1 MAQQDLMRMLQA
13 VGDPVRMELVF
24 LVGSRGPMN
33 VTDIAAE
40 FELSR
45 PAISHHLK
53 VLKDAGVL
61 ISEKR
66 GKEVYYRLNRR
77 RAVDTLRS
85 LADAIEGC
93 CPMDEHAGQR

>member
-1 MAQQDLMRMLQA
+1 MTDQDLMRMLQA

-24 LVGSRGPMN
+24 LVGRRGPLN

-40 FELSR
+40 FKLSR

-61 ISEKR
+61 TSEKR

-77 RAVDTLRS
+77 RAVDKLRA

-93 CPMDEHAGQR
+93 CPIEGDDGPR

>member
-1 MAQQDLMRMLQA
+1 MTDQELMRMLQA

-24 LVGSRGPMN
+24 LVGRRGPMN
-33 VTDIAAE
+33 VTDIASH
-40 FELSR
+40 FKLSR

-61 ISEKR
+61 NAEKQ
-66 GKEVYYRLNRR
+66 GKEVHYRLNRR
-77 RAVDTLRS
+77 RAVDALRW

-93 CPMDEHAGQR
+93 CPMDPDDGRL

>member
-1 MAQQDLMRMLQA
+1 MTDQDLMRMLQA
-13 VGDPVRMELVF
+13 VGDPIRMELVF

-33 VTDIAAE
+33 VTDIASQ
-40 FELSR
+40 FKLSR

-61 ISEKR
+61 TDEKR

-77 RAVDTLRS
+77 RAVDALRS
-85 LADAIEGC
+85 LADAIESC
-93 CPMDEHAGQR
+93 CPMDENDGQR